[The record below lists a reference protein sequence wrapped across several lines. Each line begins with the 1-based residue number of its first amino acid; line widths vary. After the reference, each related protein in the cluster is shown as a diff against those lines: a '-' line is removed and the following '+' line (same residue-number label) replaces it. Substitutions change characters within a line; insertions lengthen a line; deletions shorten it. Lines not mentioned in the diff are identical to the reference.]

1 MNETDLSPAVRPA
14 RVVVGVTG
22 SASSAA
28 ALRRAVYEARRTGS
42 VLVPVL
48 AWEPPGGETV
58 YRVAPEPRLAAIWA
72 HKAAERLEAAVAAS
86 GGIPDDVVAELIVV
100 RAPAAYALNS
110 LADQATDL
118 LVLGAGRRNRLARFL
133 HGHVRRCAAATAA
146 APVLLVAPP
155 TTPRKVRRELRRL
168 TPEDF
173 LRPPDG
179 PGGRRGR
186 G

>member
-28 ALRRAVYEARRTGS
+28 ALRRAVYEARATRS

-58 YRVAPEPRLAAIWA
+58 YRMAPEPRLAALWA
-72 HKAAERLEAAVAAS
+72 LRAEERLQAAIAAA
-86 GGIPDDVVAELIVV
+86 GGIPDDVAVERMVV
-100 RAPAAYALNS
+100 RAPAAFALNA
-110 LADQATDL
+110 LADQTGDL
-118 LVLGAGRRNRLARFL
+118 LVLGAGGRGRLARFL
-133 HGHVRRCAAATAA
+133 HGHVRRCTAATAR

-155 TTPRKVRRELRRL
+155 ASPRKLRRELRRI

-173 LRPPDG
+173 AGPRRPGAD
-179 PGGRRGR
+179 
-186 G
+186 

>member
-28 ALRRAVYEARRTGS
+28 ALRRAVYEARCTRS

-58 YRVAPEPRLAAIWA
+58 YRMAPEPRLAALWA
-72 HKAAERLEAAVAAS
+72 LRAEERLDAAIAAS
-86 GGIPDDVVAELIVV
+86 GGIPDDVAAERIVV
-100 RAPAAYALNS
+100 RAPAAFALNA
-110 LADQATDL
+110 LADQAGDL
-118 LVLGAGRRNRLARFL
+118 LVLGAGGRNRLARFL
-133 HGHVRRCAAATAA
+133 HGRVRRCAAATAR

-155 TTPRKVRRELRRL
+155 ASPRKLRRELRRI

-173 LRPPDG
+173 ARPGRPDG
-179 PGGRRGR
+179 D
-186 G
+186 